1 MLSPVK
7 FDFDGMCGG
16 ASQYDHLTLHTIMQA
31 KGGEIV
37 YLAMEVETLY
47 LWRVV
52 VVARKRQRLAS
63 MNTETG
69 RWRYS
74 PCEEVARKHWLC
86 SVQR

>member
-1 MLSPVK
+1 
-7 FDFDGMCGG
+7 
-16 ASQYDHLTLHTIMQA
+16 
-31 KGGEIV
+31 
-37 YLAMEVETLY
+37 MEVETLY

-74 PCEEVARKHWLC
+74 PCEEVARKHWLWC
-86 SVQR
+86 RH

>member
-1 MLSPVK
+1 
-7 FDFDGMCGG
+7 
-16 ASQYDHLTLHTIMQA
+16 
-31 KGGEIV
+31 
-37 YLAMEVETLY
+37 MEVETLY

>member
-1 MLSPVK
+1 M
-7 FDFDGMCGG
+7 D
-16 ASQYDHLTLHTIMQA
+16 
-31 KGGEIV
+31 
-37 YLAMEVETLY
+37 VETLY

-74 PCEEVARKHWLC
+74 PCEEVARKHWLQC
-86 SVQR
+86 TEIEILKKQLMSSCDYSTLYST